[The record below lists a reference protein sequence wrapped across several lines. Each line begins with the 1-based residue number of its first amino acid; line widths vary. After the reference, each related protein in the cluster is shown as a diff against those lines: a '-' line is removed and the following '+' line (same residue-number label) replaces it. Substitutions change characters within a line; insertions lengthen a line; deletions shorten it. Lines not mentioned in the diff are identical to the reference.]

1 MATVRTV
8 LLFNG
13 KDSVVDLEKK
23 YEHWLA
29 KELTLEAWVYVSA
42 DQKLAGIISRVFDT
56 RDKQSGY
63 GLLLSGAHGILFSL
77 KTANSSLYSLDSG
90 PNTVP
95 QSEWHH
101 IAATYDGS
109 QMIIYID
116 GEKKASHPLLAT
128 SLDYDPDN
136 NLRIG
141 MYKDDDEQCAFS
153 GKLAEVRLWKVARSQ
168 EAIRKDLRQCLTGQE
183 PGLVGYWPLH
193 EGEDIISYDQSASI
207 CHGTVR
213 GATWESSVVPF
224 GVPAPLRGPG
234 QQVSIAKSN
243 EHLTKIYAE
252 RKYLHTTM
260 VRHNGTVVAFAM
272 DEQRRIYYAV
282 LALDESDP
290 SKGALDV
297 NAWPEDPRLLAFSNE
312 IGEIGFAVAGSTRM
326 PTVKLGSRVESKNP
340 DELDDEEIDPFLST
354 TARLTAPEPFQ
365 VFSDGKHLFLFRQS
379 ISAQHADA
387 VFKRKDGGCSGDA
400 SRTDYVLAAGERVP
414 IAAGTLLC
422 DRFVL
427 AGSELKTSMEVRFR
441 RSRHK
446 TMPSGDKDTL
456 GTEDMNGKTFY
467 EPTQE
472 LSFIK
477 NLSAGRFAV
486 VLLPTQIRDLQRWQF
501 FAFNPKTDRIDCFNV
516 EQADDGL
523 FNLAGSQL
531 YTSPDPQYRNAVLE
545 RTPGKCPFTGADLVP
560 LLVPSDYAETALQLD
575 GKDDFIEVRPG
586 TAALGFPGKA
596 YTIEAWVKPAAL
608 GRAMGLVNRVNYPQ
622 PGSYHFGILPDGRLR
637 QFHSVP
643 ACELVSSRALRAG
656 DYQHVAVTYDGKVV
670 RFFIDGEPAGSAEAA
685 YTPEAA
691 TSLLIGSGR
700 GSGQPLDHFAGI
712 LDEVR
717 IWERARRED
726 ELRRDRG
733 YRLVGNEP
741 RLLAYYR
748 FDEGD
753 GQKLYDQTDNALHG
767 EIHGEAR
774 WVTSDVPIGDRPA
787 IRRDSFQL
795 RGRSIE
801 KGLSA
806 TLYYQQEDAT
816 TGYGGEPKP
825 MKRQARVML
834 ACATGGPGPDG
845 AATDRQHIAVVD
857 LSVGRDGKLAQM
869 PDELTLPALVVPTA
883 GATEEQLQTAE
894 AEYKAAKDRADA
906 TYAEL
911 LAKPGAP
918 SAMAAHNAA
927 LQTYQDQQA
936 RLSALTKGRLGEEF
950 TLPMPTLHVD
960 RAGLPVSGA
969 LLGFAWS
976 DEAPQLFDSIMGQV
990 CLYFRGQEKGQFY
1003 AAYYCPSVAR
1013 DVLHLGTD
1021 EHGLVLF
1028 AASAGVDLG
1037 DAQIVISDGPTAS
1050 TCTLT
1055 VKLPDATETWTAMP
1069 RAARRM
1075 AEILCGQA
1083 ASSHYF
1089 ASLAAVTGT
1098 TLTLQKAG
1106 SKALPAGSALRIGD
1120 EVVKTAANISR
1131 DATVIPLRA
1140 APKKALTPGES
1151 VYFLP
1156 YDYAQATSSRPGV
1169 RLDGGSLSFRPVPL
1183 LDETPL
1189 QNGEARRIKSAEFP
1203 HWHGDAPGRALYF
1216 DGKST
1221 CLMTYA
1227 GAALEPFVSDRD
1239 LTLEAWIRPEL
1250 FDGDEARVLSC
1261 ATPQVEDGSVP
1272 KKALG
1277 ALAFDGNGGF
1287 DCGSGLTL
1295 RPGEFTIE
1303 LWVRRTD
1310 RSRPD
1315 EVLLSLDNDCL
1326 KVHWYGSRLACSDQ
1340 VRSTFS
1346 VLDNLWNPDQQ
1357 WHHYAVTQR
1366 IQTWETILYRDG
1378 IEVSR
1383 QRASVLNETK
1393 GLLQLGMI
1401 RSQGTRVNSLS
1412 EMDEIRIWNHA
1423 RTPDEIRRMM
1433 QQRATG
1439 KEPGLLRCFSFAD
1452 QLAFDRSPSASHGTP
1467 ERLVWKVVPSPLP
1480 AFAPSL
1486 PVDRYM
1492 LGLQKANGQT
1502 AFTFQDD
1509 WSVACSNGPR
1519 LNNTDFTVECWVSR
1533 SRWSIGRYES
1543 VFIYGNDSGG
1553 IDINVIQLGFN
1564 PNDTFGFYL
1573 TGSNLPP
1580 LATPGTYRDK
1590 QWHHFAC
1597 TYDNQ
1602 THQHIIYCD
1611 GVEMA
1616 RMIQQRGSNTFACK
1630 GISVLGG
1637 YAVNSNLS
1645 QLRIDEVRVWNR
1657 KRSLRE
1663 IRADMYRAL
1672 SGREPGIVGL
1682 WSYADGKAIDR
1693 CGHGNHGTLV
1703 NARGN
1708 TGPMIRSE
1716 SPVQAGYR
1724 VVAGVNGEF
1733 VRSLDARTF
1742 GSWSHLAFAFQQ
1754 QWGVRLQGAAYLEI
1768 ASDDSLNI
1776 SDDLTIEASL
1786 KLGQIGI
1793 LQPILCKG
1801 GFSDG
1806 KGKSVP
1812 YGFFVLEDGR
1822 LGFSFESASGSKKT
1836 FTSSAKI
1843 GPGAFCRVA
1852 VMRKGGTDSQ
1862 ETKAQ
1867 RKMGDQTFDVVEK
1880 VQVNKWDEI
1889 SFYVNGSLAGSGRY
1903 YEDRAAG
1910 HDGPLTIGKWSESS
1924 RTTTMQG
1931 ELSEVRLWRGARGV
1945 AQIGKP
1951 IGDSDNNLV
1960 ARWRFP
1966 ENRGTTTQDDGERY
1980 PARLRGGV
1988 KWIKTPDPQGSP
2000 AWLYLDGQG
2009 VPFDRLTA
2017 SESAS
2022 LAGSVAGFSIGSAGS
2037 AAGPQPATLFRGD
2050 IEEVRV
2056 WKTARAEEQILDNLF
2071 TRLKGEQADLIAY
2084 YSFDGDST
2092 SPDSTEVRDNGL
2104 RSNHLKMCTQDLRSA
2119 IVRSSAPISND
2130 TAQVRSA
2137 LAGIKTA
2144 FHDTVSATP
2153 AVAEY
2158 GDVQRIPGGGMRGAM
2173 KRCYSYLKDG
2183 TWHLVT
2189 GYKVGNLVTE
2199 WVGQAQ
2205 FAPQIMGYI
2214 EGAPPVPSENFTVGA
2229 IVPGNEFPGDRSKV
2243 EFVQADRVST
2253 VVGSSSETTMTGSFS
2268 AELKT
2273 QAKADTLLITA
2284 PLGIGVAKPLVEGG
2298 VHAGFKF
2305 ETELSGG
2312 WSSEH
2317 TIGSTIS
2324 TSRNL
2329 SVTMGGFWED
2339 PQHPQA
2345 SSMGRRYVPD
2355 NLGFALVQSDTADVY
2370 AMRLEHNRVLVGY
2383 RMVPNPDIPR
2393 DWNIIPFPMNPRYTK
2408 QGTLDGCI
2416 GFDEAGKICDADYP
2430 MAKDYGEYSYFKPR
2444 EAYSIKRRI
2453 LREQQQ
2459 ELAYYGQ
2466 FSTANLTPGAISSV
2480 SDKASAMLAEYVGD
2494 LPSEAASG
2502 PSQQASQS
2510 FAKRNLCNTYVWT
2523 AGGGFFEESTETAD
2537 TVTESQSGNFSYN
2550 IKGTVNVGFDFTVFG
2565 FGLAAEIDASFGGG
2579 QSLTRTKSRE
2589 AERAFSLSVTCNTPG
2604 DLQQYEFDSD
2614 KQIFDSKGSPVTVPG
2629 KVDAY
2634 RFLSFYLEPDRS
2646 HFQDFYRK
2654 VVDPIWIEQSDSP
2667 NASALRQA
2675 RQDSK
2680 EPPCWRVLHRVTF
2693 VSRVLPPIPPPS
2705 APPIEQAMHL
2715 EDLQSNYELILCL
2728 EPYVKPHLGSQ
2739 AALAAATRDAL
2750 RDYLPELLPH
2760 ADQVIQYLAGYYG
2773 VSELS

>member
-1 MATVRTV
+1 MASVRTV
-8 LLFNG
+8 LMFQG
-13 KDSVVDLEKK
+13 KDSVVDLDKK
-23 YEHWLA
+23 YDHWLA
-29 KELTLEAWVYVSA
+29 KDLTLEAWVYVSA
-42 DQKLAGIISRVFDT
+42 DQKLAGIISRVFDSK
-56 RDKQSGY
+56 DKQSGY
-63 GLLLSGAHGILFSL
+63 GLLLSGNHGVLFSL
-77 KTANSSLYSLDSG
+77 KTATSGLYSLDSG
-90 PNTVP
+90 PNTLP
-95 QSEWHH
+95 LNEWHH

-109 QMIIYID
+109 QMVLYID
-116 GEKKASHPLLAT
+116 GEKKASHPLVAS

-141 MYKDDDEQCAFS
+141 MYKDDDEQYSFS
-153 GKLAEVRLWKVARSQ
+153 GKLADIRLWKVARSQ
-168 EAIRKDLRQCLTGQE
+168 DAIRRDMRLFLTGQE
-183 PGLVGYWPLH
+183 TGLVGFWPLH
-193 EGEDIISYDQSASI
+193 EGEDIIAYDQSPSI
-207 CHGTVR
+207 CHGVLR
-213 GATWESSVVPF
+213 GATWEPSVVPF
-224 GVPAPLRGPG
+224 GVPPTGAGST
-234 QQVSIAKSN
+234 QQEPTAQSN
-243 EHLTKIYAE
+243 EHLTKIYGE

-260 VRHNGTVVAFAM
+260 ARHNGTVVAFAM
-272 DEQRRIYYAV
+272 DDQRRIFYAV

-290 SKGALDV
+290 SKGSLDV
-297 NAWPEDPRLLAFSNE
+297 NAWPEEPRLLAFSNE

-340 DELDDEEIDPFLST
+340 DELDDDEIDPFLST
-354 TARLTAPEPFQ
+354 TARLTALAPFQ

-400 SRTDYVLAAGERVP
+400 SRTDFVLAAGERVP
-414 IAAGTLLC
+414 IASATLLC

-427 AGSELKTSMEVRFR
+427 AGGALKTSMEVRFR

-472 LSFIK
+472 LSSVR
-477 NLSAGRFAV
+477 NLSEGRFAV

-501 FAFNPKTDRIDCFNV
+501 FAFNPKTDRIDCLNV

-531 YTSPDPQYRNAVLE
+531 YTSPDPKYRDAVLE

-575 GKDDFIEVRPG
+575 GKDDFVEITSG
-586 TAALGFPGKA
+586 SAALGFPAKS
-596 YTIEAWVKPAAL
+596 YTIEAWIKPTAL
-608 GRAMGLVNRVNYPQ
+608 GRAMGLVSKMSAPQ
-622 PGSYHFGILPDGRLR
+622 TGGYQLGILADGRLR
-637 QFHSVP
+637 HSHGVS
-643 ACELVSSRALRAG
+643 ASELTSSRALRAG
-656 DYQHVAVTYDGKVV
+656 DYQHVAVTYDGTVV

-685 YTPEAA
+685 YSPDAA
-691 TSLLIGSGR
+691 TSLLLGSSR
-700 GSGQPLDHFAGI
+700 GSSLPLDAFAGT

-717 IWERARRED
+717 IWDRARRED
-726 ELRRDRG
+726 ELGRDKS

-741 RLLAYYR
+741 GLVAYYR

-753 GQKLYDQTDNALHG
+753 GRRLYDQTDSALHG
-767 EIHGEAR
+767 EIHGGAC
-774 WVTSDVPIGDRPA
+774 WVTSDAPIGDRPA
-787 IRRDSFQL
+787 IRRDSFHL
-795 RGRSIE
+795 LGRTVE
-801 KGLSA
+801 KGPSA

-816 TGYGGEPKP
+816 TGYGGDPKP

-834 ACATGGPGPDG
+834 ACSTSGPGPDG
-845 AATDRQHIAVVD
+845 AVTDKQHIAVIDV
-857 LSVGRDGKLAQM
+857 SIGRDGKLAQV
-869 PDELTLPALVVPTA
+869 PDELALPMLVVPMA
-883 GATEEQLQTAE
+883 GATKEQIQTAE
-894 AEYKAAKDRADA
+894 AEYKAAKERADVA
-906 TYAEL
+906 SAEL
-911 LAKPGAP
+911 LSKPGVP
-918 SAMAAHNAA
+918 SVMAAHNAA
-927 LQTYQDQQA
+927 QKAYKDTQA
-936 RLSALTKGRLGEEF
+936 RLSALTKGQLGEEF

-960 RAGLPVSGA
+960 RLGLPVSGA

-976 DEAPQLFDSIMGQV
+976 DAAPQLFDSVMGQV
-990 CLYFRGQEKGQFY
+990 CLYFRGQERGQFY

-1013 DVLHLGTD
+1013 DVLHLGSD
-1021 EHGLVLF
+1021 DHGLVLF

-1055 VKLPDATETWTAMP
+1055 VKLPGATETWKGVP
-1069 RAARRM
+1069 RAARRL
-1075 AEILCGQA
+1075 AEVLCGQA
-1083 ASSHYF
+1083 ASSQF
-1089 ASLAAVTGT
+1089 FGTVAAMSGT

-1106 SKALPAGSALRIGD
+1106 AKALPAGSVLRIGS
-1120 EVVKTAANISR
+1120 EVVKTAASVGRN
-1131 DATVIPLRA
+1131 ATVIPLLA
-1140 APKKALTPGES
+1140 APTKAQTPGQS
-1151 VYFLP
+1151 VHFLS
-1156 YDYAQATSSRPGV
+1156 YDYDQATSSRPGV
-1169 RLDGGSLSFRPVPL
+1169 RLDGGSLSFRPVPT

-1221 CLMTYA
+1221 CLTFA
-1227 GAALEPFVSDRD
+1227 GTDLSPLVSDRD
-1239 LTLEAWIRPEL
+1239 LTMEAWIRPEV
-1250 FDGDEARVLSC
+1250 FDGDTARVLSC
-1261 ATPQVEDGSVP
+1261 ITPLAEDAALTN
-1272 KKALG
+1272 KAFG
-1277 ALAFDGNGGF
+1277 AFAFDGNGGF
-1287 DCGSGLTL
+1287 DCGSELTL
-1295 RPGEFTIE
+1295 RRGAFTIE
-1303 LWVRRTD
+1303 LWVRRTN
-1310 RSRPD
+1310 RSRND
-1315 EVLLSLDNDCL
+1315 EALLSLDNDCV
-1326 KVHWYGSRLACSDQ
+1326 KVHWYGNRFACSDLS
-1340 VRSTFS
+1340 RNSFS
-1346 VLDNLWNPDQQ
+1346 VLDSGWSPDAL
-1357 WHHYAVTQR
+1357 WHHFAITQCLE
-1366 IQTWETILYRDG
+1366 TFETILYRDG
-1378 IEVSR
+1378 NEVCR
-1383 QRASVLNETK
+1383 QRASVLYDTK
-1393 GLLQLGMI
+1393 GPLLLGMF
-1401 RSQGTRVNSLS
+1401 RPRPVVNSAS
-1412 EMDEIRIWNHA
+1412 EMDEIRIWNQV
-1423 RTPDEIRRMM
+1423 RSQSDIKRMM

-1452 QLAFDRSPSASHGTP
+1452 QVAFDRSPTASHGNP
-1467 ERLVWKVVPSPLP
+1467 ERITWNVVQSPLP
-1480 AFAPSL
+1480 PFVPSL
-1486 PVDRYM
+1486 AEERYM

-1509 WSVACSNGPR
+1509 WSIGITNGVR
-1519 LNNTDFTVECWVSR
+1519 LVNTDFTIECWVSR
-1533 SRWSIGRYES
+1533 SRWSVSRNEAILN
-1543 VFIYGNDSGG
+1543 YGNQNGNVD
-1553 IDINVIQLGFN
+1553 IDRIELGFN
-1564 PNDTFGFYL
+1564 PNDTFGFLL

-1590 QWHHFAC
+1590 AWHHFAC
-1597 TYDNQ
+1597 TYDIQ
-1602 THQHIIYCD
+1602 THQHVIYCD
-1611 GVEMA
+1611 GVEVA
-1616 RMIQQRGSNTFACK
+1616 RMTQQRNSNNFACK
-1630 GISVLGG
+1630 GVATIGA
-1637 YAVNSNLS
+1637 YASNYILS
-1645 QLRIDEVRVWNR
+1645 QLRIDEVRVWSR

-1663 IRADMYRAL
+1663 IRADMYTAL
-1672 SGREPGIVGL
+1672 SGREPGLVGL
-1682 WSYADGKAIDR
+1682 WGCSDGKSIDR
-1693 CGHGNHGTLV
+1693 SPNGNHGTMV
-1703 NARGN
+1703 NSRGN

-1716 SPVQAGYR
+1716 SPVHPGYR
-1724 VVAGVNGEF
+1724 VVVGVNGEH
-1733 VRSLDARTF
+1733 VRSLDTRWF
-1742 GSWSHLAFAFQQ
+1742 GSWSHVAFAFQQ
-1754 QWGVRLQGAAYLEI
+1754 QWGVRLQGAAYLEVGN
-1768 ASDDSLNI
+1768 DDSLNI

-1786 KLGQIGI
+1786 QLGQTGI
-1793 LQPILCKG
+1793 LQPIVCKG

-1812 YGFFVLEDGR
+1812 YGFFVFEDGR

-1836 FTSSAKI
+1836 FASSAKI
-1843 GPGAFCRVA
+1843 ASGSFCRVA

-1867 RKMGDQTFDVVEK
+1867 RKVGDQTFDVVEK

-1889 SFYVNGSLAGSGRY
+1889 SFYINGSPAGSGRY
-1903 YEDRAAG
+1903 YDDRAAG
-1910 HDGPLTIGKWSESS
+1910 HDGPLLIGKWSEGS
-1924 RTTTMQG
+1924 RTSTMQG
-1931 ELSEVRLWRGARGV
+1931 ALSEVRLWRGARDV

-1966 ENRGTTTQDDGERY
+1966 ENHGTTTQDDGERY

-2000 AWLYLDGQG
+2000 AWLYLDGRG
-2009 VPFDRLTA
+2009 VPFERLTT
-2017 SESAS
+2017 SEAAG
-2022 LAGSVAGFSIGSAGS
+2022 LAGSAPGFSVGALVQGS
-2037 AAGPQPATLFRGD
+2037 AAAPQPAALFHGD

-2104 RSNHLKMCTQDLRSA
+2104 RANHLKICTSDLRSA

-2144 FHDTVSATP
+2144 FHDRVTATP

-2183 TWHLVT
+2183 TWHLIT

-2329 SVTMGGFWED
+2329 AVTMGGFWED

-2345 SSMGRRYVPD
+2345 ASMGRRYVPD

-2393 DWNIIPFPMNPRYTK
+2393 DWNIIPFPLNPRYTK

-2416 GFDEAGKICDADYP
+2416 GFNESGKICDVDYP

-2466 FSTANLTPGAISSV
+2466 FSTASLTPGAISSV
-2480 SDKASAMLAEYVGD
+2480 SDKASAMLSDYVGD
-2494 LPSEAASG
+2494 LPAEAASG
-2502 PSQQASQS
+2502 PNPKASQS

-2550 IKGTVNVGFDFTVFG
+2550 IKGTLNVGFDFTVFG

-2579 QSLTRTKSRE
+2579 QSRTRTKSRE

-2614 KQIFDSKGSPVTVPG
+2614 KQIFDSKGNPVTVPG

-2705 APPIEQAMHL
+2705 APPLEQAMHL
-2715 EDLQSNYELILCL
+2715 EDIQSNYELIQCL

-2739 AALAAATRDAL
+2739 SALAAATRDAL
-2750 RDYLPELLPH
+2750 QDHLPELVPH
-2760 ADQVIQYLAGYYG
+2760 ADQVIQYLIGYYG
-2773 VSELS
+2773 VSEHS